1 MTGWM
6 RDPQA
11 KRETWRMTLGPHTVE
26 LVYDPKDWTGKAW
39 FASIRRPPFQ
49 YWAVERQHTR
59 LDAETAAMQFLHEL
73 VKVEAEAVE
82 AWNRDIIARRY
93 AQAGHDPAE
102 LGYTS
107 SDLLPIPKG
116 S

>member
-1 MTGWM
+1 MGWRLFAGGM
-6 RDPQA
+6 SMEMDVGSYLITLSHLPDNPPELSWGAHITRNLEGWSVDLQA
-11 KRETWRMTLGPHTVE
+11 
-26 LVYDPKDWTGKAW
+26 
-39 FASIRRPPFQ
+39 
-49 YWAVERQHTR
+49 TR
-59 LDAETAAMQFLHEL
+59 LEAETTAMQMLHKL
-73 VKVEAEAVE
+73 VKAEAEAVE